1 MNADL
6 LVDVRTEILLR
17 YVDAVVNYTK
27 YGPNVLGTEIIV
39 LGEDNQPIRTMV
51 DSIELYLRNLEES
64 PKLALYRAARYAMQR
79 LGGVAVMVGDK
90 FIGSTDAY
98 PRVSLDLVELL
109 P

>member
-1 MNADL
+1 MNTKL
-6 LVDVRTEILLR
+6 LTDVRTEVLLR

-27 YGPNVLGTEIIV
+27 YGPDVLGTEIVV
-39 LGEDNQPIRTMV
+39 LGEDNQPIHMMV
-51 DSIELYLRNLEES
+51 DSIELYLRNLEVS

-98 PRVSLDLVELL
+98 PRVSLSLVELL